1 MPKTDFLL
9 LSRPCSLNLSSSVDT
24 WMNICLKFLNKE
36 IHTNADYR
44 PVKKSISSYCNSI
57 EIQECIKYIKYLVY
71 ANLFNRIMQKI
82 ILKVCKKN
90 YQMIYS

>member
-1 MPKTDFLL
+1 
-9 LSRPCSLNLSSSVDT
+9 
-24 WMNICLKFLNKE
+24 MNICLKFLNKE

-71 ANLFNRIMQKI
+71 ANKIMQKI